1 MELRMNFRDILKGAA
16 VVCVLFAPCA
26 VVADSHTSESEDI
39 TPPARDWRL
48 GPPPSKDNELNKQDY
63 ADDFFQPPPAELQD
77 LNDNSP
83 PEPPNPHEDE
93 YRPPGGR
100 NAFPPPPGYEN
111 LSLPGEPPRR

>member
-1 MELRMNFRDILKGAA
+1 MSFKGLLLA
-16 VVCVLFAPCA
+16 VTA
-26 VVADSHTSESEDI
+26 VFVMVSGSVAIADSHVDESSDI

-48 GPPPSKDNELNKQDY
+48 GRPPAKGSDINGQDY

-83 PEPPNPHEDE
+83 PSPPNPHEDE
-93 YRPPGGR
+93 YRPPDAR
-100 NAFPPPPGYEN
+100 NAYPPPPGYEN